1 MFIFENFT
9 YDNNWAS
16 KYYEDFYSAS
26 MYFTNYLN
34 KDYKGNGKFMV
45 RRCWDKGH
53 NSFYEISFIDTYN
66 IFSDDQNEVFPL
78 DAHKYAIKMLRN
90 YSGVE
95 ITNGFKTDEALGNNQ
110 KNIKFI
116 YTIENDEYRWNK
128 EHDNINAGMTYGLIL
143 DLQPT
148 LETWLYMLDAYHQR
162 KTPDK
167 RMFSKKKGLKDVCAK
182 YIVAVKMRWD
192 DAKDTLM
199 EVISEILET
208 EQYRDR
214 IPSPF
219 KKWLDAYANFMYEP
233 DEDIQELRNDYK
245 DYSKNISKQAIPSK
259 IMHICK
265 TLDNNPKVKKY
276 ENLNGY
282 HYAINV
288 LLTNE
293 QAGRIYIDSYTSRG
307 IKPEEEFYTIS
318 VSTNT
323 QHCERRTFPIK
334 LKEIDKEIDSAV
346 NAIYYDDP
354 NELKNN
360 N

>member
-1 MFIFENFT
+1 MFLFESFT
-9 YDNNWAS
+9 YDNSWAA
-16 KYYEDFYSAS
+16 KYYEDFYNAS
-26 MYFTNYLN
+26 TYFANYLN
-34 KDYKGNGKFMV
+34 KDYKGNTGQFFV
-45 RRCWDKGH
+45 RRCWDVNH
-53 NSFYEISFIDTYN
+53 ENNRYEITYLNKSDIFVESFPIDAY
-66 IFSDDQNEVFPL
+66 
-78 DAHKYAIKMLRN
+78 KYAYNKINSYDNRAISIISAQDPDNIDRDKLLKI
-90 YSGVE
+90 V
-95 ITNGFKTDEALGNNQ
+95 FKYDISKDEV
-110 KNIKFI
+110 
-116 YTIENDEYRWNK
+116 RWNK

-167 RMFSKKKGLKDVCAK
+167 RMFSKKKGIKDVCAK
-182 YIVAVKMRWD
+182 YIVAVKMGWD

-233 DEDIQELRNDYK
+233 DEDIQELINDYK
-245 DYSKNISKQAIPSK
+245 DYSKNISKQAIPSE

-276 ENLNGY
+276 ENLSGY

-288 LLTNE
+288 LLSNE
-293 QAGRIYIDSYTSRG
+293 QAGRIYIDNYTSRG
-307 IKPEEEFYTIS
+307 LKDEEEFYTIS
-318 VSTNT
+318 VETNT
-323 QHCERRTFPIK
+323 QNCEKRTLPIK
-334 LKEIDKEIDSAV
+334 LKLIGKEIDSAV